1 MMYLSVCS
9 VVWLRMTLSSVR
21 GQSTFTPN
29 ITLPLLLLL
38 LLLLLTGNVYTI
50 ISLIYSSLTLSKQ
63 GS

>member
-1 MMYLSVCS
+1 
-9 VVWLRMTLSSVR
+9 MTLSSAR

-29 ITLPLLLLL
+29 ITLPMLLLLL

-50 ISLIYSSLTLSKQ
+50 ISLIYSSFTLSKQ